1 MNKQKEKAG
10 GRRNDTATA
19 PISYGKE
26 GERVSRA
33 IGQSKNWKERAVTSS
48 EVLNC

>member
-26 GERVSRA
+26 GERVCRA
-33 IGQSKNWKERAVTSS
+33 IGQIKELERKSGY
-48 EVLNC
+48 